1 MEIQI
6 PLVIFTSFLAWAAGI
21 FGTQCILAL
30 QKRGGAVQL
39 PALICSAVVLVV
51 GGIAVVFHLTHPF
64 NLFNGFGHI
73 TSGITQELIA
83 IVLLAV
89 AMVLFFLMLR
99 RSEDDTVP
107 QWLAVVGIVVV
118 LVLIV
123 AMGHSYMMP
132 SLPAWDTVLQLLSLL
147 GVACVMGPA
156 TVAFIGAVKGVEIE
170 GIGLL
175 TVIGAAVNA
184 VLSAAY
190 MFAMEASSATFQ
202 SFQYYFDPTL
212 PDVAMRQS
220 EQITGAILAGE
231 HAVAFWLGNVAIGCA
246 VPAVLAALV
255 MTGKIPAEKALAV
268 AVVALVCA
276 VIGTIVWR
284 VLLYEV
290 AVNALIQFQ
299 WAL

>member
-39 PALICSAVVLVV
+39 PALICSAAVLVV
-51 GGIAVVFHLTHPF
+51 GGIAVVFHL

-99 RSEDDTVP
+99 RSEDNTVP
-107 QWLAVVGIVVV
+107 QWLAVVGIVLV

-147 GVACVMGPA
+147 GAACVMGPA
-156 TVAFIGAVKGVEIE
+156 TVAFIGAARGIEIE

-175 TVIGAAVNA
+175 AVIGAAVNA

-190 MFAMEASSATFQ
+190 MFAMEASSAIMGSISVTI
-202 SFQYYFDPTL
+202 TL
-212 PDVAMRQS
+212 APMPAARMATPLPHQPYPATTTVLPATTRLVVCMMPSQAD
-220 EQITGAILAGE
+220 
-231 HAVAFWLGNVAIGCA
+231 WP
-246 VPAVLAALV
+246 VPY
-255 MTGKIPAEKALAV
+255 
-268 AVVALVCA
+268 
-276 VIGTIVWR
+276 
-284 VLLYEV
+284 LLS
-290 AVNALIQFQ
+290 
-299 WAL
+299 

>member
-147 GVACVMGPA
+147 GAACVMGPA
-156 TVAFIGAVKGVEIE
+156 TVAFIGAAKGVEIE

-175 TVIGAAVNA
+175 TVIGAAVN
-184 VLSAAY
+184 LS
-190 MFAMEASSATFQ
+190 
-202 SFQYYFDPTL
+202 
-212 PDVAMRQS
+212 
-220 EQITGAILAGE
+220 
-231 HAVAFWLGNVAIGCA
+231 
-246 VPAVLAALV
+246 
-255 MTGKIPAEKALAV
+255 
-268 AVVALVCA
+268 
-276 VIGTIVWR
+276 
-284 VLLYEV
+284 
-290 AVNALIQFQ
+290 LIHI
-299 WAL
+299 